1 MFLAASPASKS
12 GLLSD
17 HTDPVD
23 DRLRRQLVQHR
34 DIPASE
40 LIRRHPQASLATAV
54 EIECLISNP
63 AKRAGTTTSLRPKSI
78 FLSYLEVDRL
88 VGAAMALKRQHS
100 DATTVELL
108 ALSCL
113 RASEVVPLQVQDVD
127 VKSRGIKVRR
137 TMTIDITGAP
147 VVGEPKQAE

>member
-1 MFLAASPASKS
+1 
-12 GLLSD
+12 
-17 HTDPVD
+17 
-23 DRLRRQLVQHR
+23 
-34 DIPASE
+34 
-40 LIRRHPQASLATAV
+40 
-54 EIECLISNP
+54 
-63 AKRAGTTTSLRPKSI
+63 
-78 FLSYLEVDRL
+78 
-88 VGAAMALKRQHS
+88 MALKRQHS

-108 ALSCL
+108 ALSWL